1 MSTDLNFLDEV
12 AGPNT
17 AVPTSDIET
26 VDNAS
31 TDNNAENSENADN
44 TENPT
49 GDSKYTNVTATYG
62 SEAEVPEGTKLY
74 TVTEF
79 TAALTVR
86 NIVERNLGVDGVV
99 KDSAVYT
106 AMRAVRHPLSVVLV
120 DGNAFLTNDAF
131 VEWDSRPERGTG
143 AASNGGRL
151 SDDDLLKAANAARD
165 KVDSL
170 NRRMASLTSRL
181 DAAKKLFAKRE
192 RQMTDRFN
200 TSADTAWTRVD
211 EWASANEVEAADDN
225 DETEAAA

>member
-17 AVPTSDIET
+17 AVQTET
-26 VDNAS
+26 VENDNSDNAS
-31 TDNNAENSENADN
+31 TEN
-44 TENPT
+44 TENVENTT

-62 SEAEVPEGTKLY
+62 SEEEVPEGTKLY

-86 NIVERNLGVDGVV
+86 NITERNMGVDGVV

-120 DGNAFLTNDAF
+120 DGNAFLTDAAF
-131 VEWDSRPERGTG
+131 AEWDSRPERGTG

-170 NRRMASLTSRL
+170 TRRMASLTSRL
-181 DAAKKLFAKRE
+181 DAARKLHAKRE
-192 RQMTDRFN
+192 RQMTDRFS
-200 TSADTAWTRVD
+200 TDADTAWTRVD